1 MAFNQAEQNRE
12 VQRWFSD
19 GGDYKLRLDYNL
31 DDESV
36 VFDLGG
42 YQGWF
47 AENINQKF
55 KSEIYVFEPFIP
67 FYRDIDKKFRKNFN
81 IKVFNYGLSDVNANL
96 SLVKSNDG
104 SYLAEY
110 RNDFLS
116 TNTEIVKVKSFSE
129 TYKNLGIDTIDLLKI
144 NVEGSEYAIMN
155 DIFENN
161 LETKIK
167 NFQIQFHYISSECDD
182 KLISIRNKL
191 SKTHT
196 QNWNYEWVWENWE
209 INE

>member
-1 MAFNQAEQNRE
+1 MKFDQVEQNKE

-19 GGDYKLRLDYNL
+19 GGDYELRLDYNL

-55 KSEIYVFEPFIP
+55 KSKIYVFEPSIP
-67 FYRDIDKKFRKNFN
+67 FYRSMDKKFKKNFN
-81 IKVFNYGLSDVNANL
+81 IKLFNYGLSDVNADLNL
-96 SLVKSNDG
+96 VAANDG

-110 RNDFLS
+110 GNDS
-116 TNTEIVKVKSFSE
+116 SSGDIEIVKIKSFSE
-129 TYKNLGIDTIDLLKI
+129 TYKNLGIDNIDLLKI
-144 NVEGSEYAIMN
+144 NVEGAEYSIMN
-155 DIFENN
+155 NIFENN
-161 LETKIK
+161 LQTKIK
-167 NFQIQFHYISSECDD
+167 NFQIQFHHISSECDNN
-182 KLISIRNKL
+182 LTSIRNKL
-191 SKTHT
+191 SETHT
-196 QNWNYEWVWENWE
+196 QKWNYEWVWESWE

>member
-1 MAFNQAEQNRE
+1 MKFDQVEQNKE

-19 GGDYKLRLDYNL
+19 GGDYELRLDYNL

-55 KSEIYVFEPFIP
+55 KSKIYVFEPSIP
-67 FYRDIDKKFRKNFN
+67 FYRSMDKKFRKNFN
-81 IKVFNYGLSDVNANL
+81 IKLFNYGLSDVNADLNL
-96 SLVKSNDG
+96 VAANDG

-110 RNDFLS
+110 GNDS
-116 TNTEIVKVKSFSE
+116 SSGDIEIVKIKSFSE
-129 TYKNLGIDTIDLLKI
+129 TYKNLGIDNIDLLKI
-144 NVEGSEYAIMN
+144 NVEGAEYSIMN
-155 DIFENN
+155 NIFENN
-161 LETKIK
+161 LQTKIK
-167 NFQIQFHYISSECDD
+167 NFQIQFHHISSECDNN
-182 KLISIRNKL
+182 LTSIRNKL
-191 SKTHT
+191 SETHT
-196 QNWNYEWVWENWE
+196 QKWNYEWVWESWE